1 MVNMRKF
8 ACGASGDPQKSAT
21 QHWRLELPFVAVAV
35 VTQAMAFLVTHHV
48 ITIYQPRAHQPR
60 HHQYSRRANYT
71 HQILLSPPFLN
82 LNRLLK
88 SIQTA
93 QLSWTWISLLSVAT
107 RHRGGVEV
115 GNSHSITTRWL
126 HHLCVKSFWVIFE
139 HTIITAAFVCCE

>member
-1 MVNMRKF
+1 MYDDHKCYDNLHWQPLAVHEPRDRYHFNKVLIAVGTARAIGITPRDTDAAHGQHAKICMRRKW
-8 ACGASGDPQKSAT
+8 GPPKSAT

-35 VTQAMAFLVTHHV
+35 VTLAMAFLVTHHV

-93 QLSWTWISLLSVAT
+93 QLS
-107 RHRGGVEV
+107 
-115 GNSHSITTRWL
+115 
-126 HHLCVKSFWVIFE
+126 
-139 HTIITAAFVCCE
+139 